1 MNIVMPMEGKGSRLS
16 DAGYDL
22 PKPLI
27 EINGKTI
34 AEWSITTLGLKGN
47 FIFCCKEEHVEK
59 FDLDENRKNY

>member
-1 MNIVMPMEGKGSRLS
+1 MNIVMPMAGKGSRLS

-34 AEWSITTLGLKGN
+34 A
-47 FIFCCKEEHVEK
+47 
-59 FDLDENRKNY
+59 